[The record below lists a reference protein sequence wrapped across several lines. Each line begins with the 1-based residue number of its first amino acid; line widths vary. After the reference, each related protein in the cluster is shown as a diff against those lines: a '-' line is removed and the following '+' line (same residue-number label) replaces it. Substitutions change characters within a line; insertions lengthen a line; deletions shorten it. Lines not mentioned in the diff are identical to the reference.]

1 MDSVRINIR
10 RLITSILVSLVL
22 PLALAI
28 LLDHSLGWTPLA
40 TIGASLFFI
49 PLSTVIVTRA
59 ALSELDQIIQRVAP
73 LDLDPG
79 VTPALI
85 LEKPS
90 FNDNVIGMKSKA
102 TNREAKLESGQDSS
116 LSSNADSILS
126 SVPSSIPGSISEQ

>member
-90 FNDNVIGMKSKA
+90 FNDNAIGMKSKA
-102 TNREAKLESGQDSS
+102 TNREVRPDSG

>member
-90 FNDNVIGMKSKA
+90 FNDNVIGIKSKA
-102 TNREAKLESGQDSS
+102 TNQDAGPEAWQNSG

-126 SVPSSIPGSISEQ
+126 SIPSSIPGSISEQ

>member
-79 VTPALI
+79 VNPDLI
-85 LEKPS
+85 LEKLS
-90 FNDNVIGMKSKA
+90 FNDNVIGIKGKA
-102 TNREAKLESGQDSS
+102 TNQDAGPEAWQNSG

-126 SVPSSIPGSISEQ
+126 SIPSSISEQ